1 MTAALLYPLALL
13 GGLAIA
19 APIWLHLRKEEHA
32 DLVEF
37 SAMQFLDDAP
47 VARSRPVRPRDWW
60 LLLLRILAL
69 LLLVLA
75 FSWPYLPAEQKSV
88 IEESRVYI
96 LDNTLS
102 HRANG
107 GFEQARDRI
116 VEELRAAGPEIQI
129 AVIELTSTARPVVRF
144 GDSPLAMADVVADLE
159 PSSQRGSYLEA
170 FRLAQQMLDQ
180 SLGAEHS
187 LVFLGD
193 SQENQWTEGQNVPP
207 FLEDIDIELPQVEDT
222 TIANLSLS
230 EPLVQRFLV
239 GNQIAAECSVQ
250 LSRVG
255 DVEEVT
261 LLFKENG
268 REVSRQ
274 KFELEPDSNNILLS
288 SNWPTDP
295 EQWLRGEI
303 VLEDNDDAL
312 EADDRAYFSL
322 RPIRPGQVELYS
334 NSVYLRT
341 ALSPDVMRGR
351 WEVRTPAIEDLS
363 INGSAGD
370 KPPDVVC
377 LDGHL
382 LREEVLR
389 EKTRRTL
396 EQGRGVIL
404 FVDEVSPVIEGFL
417 RELGIDSKPGA
428 SVEHSDPSTF
438 RYVFEDHPV
447 FQDYQSS
454 DFGNLN
460 DIRVTRYRRLAMEN
474 GLPLAFSQSG
484 HPLILEGNVGSGRL
498 LVFAFSME
506 SDETNWPVLPT
517 FIPFLD
523 RCLSHL
529 RQEQVVETR
538 YQPGEAC
545 VWSIPPGRGIERVSL
560 RSAGEGGTESWL
572 TADVENGQARFRL
585 PDEPG
590 HYELRY
596 NSEPDIAQILDV
608 NPAAEESELKF
619 LAEPPALE
627 MWQRETTEETEQQA
641 EPEKVFDLATSEI
654 LKQDVWWWFLIAGM
668 CALAAETIWVSLRK
682 EQ

>member
-47 VARSRPVRPRDWW
+47 VARSRPVRPRDWL

-69 LLLVLA
+69 LMLVLA
-75 FSWPYLPAEQKSV
+75 FSWPYLPAEQKAL
-88 IEESRVYI
+88 IQQSRVYI

-102 HRANG
+102 HQADGR
-107 GFEQARDRI
+107 FERARDRI
-116 VEELRAAGPEIQI
+116 AQELRKTGPETQV
-129 AVIELTSTARPVVRF
+129 AVIELTSTARPGARC
-144 GDSPLAMADVVADLE
+144 GDAPLAMADVVAKLK
-159 PSSQRGSYLEA
+159 PSSHRGSYLEA

-187 LVFLGD
+187 IVFLSD

-207 FLEDIDIELPQVEDT
+207 FLEDVDIELPAVKKT
-222 TIANLSLS
+222 TLPNLSLS
-230 EPLVQRFLV
+230 EPRVQRFLL
-239 GNQIAAECSVQ
+239 GNRIVAECSVQ
-250 LSRVG
+250 LSRSG
-255 DVEEVT
+255 DADEVT
-261 LLFKENG
+261 LSYNENG
-268 REVSRQ
+268 REVFRQ
-274 KFELEPDSNNILLS
+274 KFELKADSNHFLLT

-295 EQWLRGEI
+295 EQWLRGEV
-303 VLEDNDDAL
+303 VLQDNQDAL
-312 EADDRAYFSL
+312 ELDDRVYFSL
-322 RPIRPGQVELYS
+322 PPIRPGKVELYS
-334 NSVYLRT
+334 DSVYLQT
-341 ALSPDVMRGR
+341 ALSPEVMGGR
-351 WEVRTPAIEDLS
+351 WKVRTRGIDNRLQDAKSE
-363 INGSAGD
+363 A
-370 KPPDVVC
+370 PPDVVC
-377 LDGHL
+377 LDSHL
-382 LREEVLR
+382 LRDEALR
-389 EKTRRTL
+389 ETVRRTL
-396 EQGRGVIL
+396 EQGRGVIV

-417 RELGIDSKPGA
+417 RELGIDSEPGA
-428 SVEHSDPSTF
+428 EMENPEPANF

-447 FQDYQSS
+447 FLDFRSP

-460 DIRVTRYRRLAMEN
+460 DIKVTRYRRLTMKD
-474 GLPLAFSQSG
+474 GLPLAFSQAG
-484 HPLILEGNVGSGRL
+484 HPLILEGNAGSGRL
-498 LVFAFSME
+498 LVFAFSM
-506 SDETNWPVLPT
+506 DRDQTNWPVNPT

-529 RQEQVVETR
+529 QKEQVVETR

-545 VWSIPPGRGIERVSL
+545 VWSVPPGRDIERVSL
-560 RSAGEGGTESWL
+560 RGPAQEGTESPL
-572 TADVENGQARFRL
+572 DVDVENGQARFRL

-596 NSEPDIAQILDV
+596 NSEADIAQILDV

-619 LAEPPALE
+619 LAEPPTLE
-627 MWQRETTEETEQQA
+627 TWKRETAEISEQQA

-654 LKQDVWWWFLIAGM
+654 LKQTVWWWFLLAGM
-668 CALAAETIWVSLRK
+668 LALAAETIWVSLRK